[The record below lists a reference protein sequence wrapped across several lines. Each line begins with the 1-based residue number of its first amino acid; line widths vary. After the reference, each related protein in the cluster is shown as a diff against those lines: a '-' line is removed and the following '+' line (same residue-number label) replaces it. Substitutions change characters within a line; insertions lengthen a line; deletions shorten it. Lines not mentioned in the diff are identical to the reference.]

1 MTEVKFMVLEFNFN
15 GSWIVCVVS
24 YSKKKNNNHNSKP
37 GIYHQDH

>member
-24 YSKKKNNNHNSKP
+24 YSKKKIIIIIIEFN
-37 GIYHQDH
+37 IL

>member
-24 YSKKKNNNHNSKP
+24 YSKKKKS
-37 GIYHQDH
+37 